1 MKPTTFLTTVLAVSL
16 SLFSAAAAPLP
27 SDVSLNATS
36 AFDLAE
42 RAGTP
47 PPVPAA
53 LPLQPSLGK
62 SQFLFR
68 AVTNDE
74 LTLITS
80 RYPVGHSPTGHKGE
94 AGDFSSTGAI
104 YAFSDITQADKWGQ
118 SFTTPKFD
126 HYFMVKFQYTV
137 SKTATRKAF
146 ASGTPDW
153 VTFVSNNYAKRRQQG
168 FDIVEG
174 PISVKSAG
182 SFIPSLDDNGQML
195 HQLAFVTPAGLG
207 TLKVVSVSKIPV
219 PAGAAKPRF
228 CPGCT
233 IQ

>member
-27 SDVSLNATS
+27 SDASLNATS
-36 AFDLAE
+36 IFDLAE

-53 LPLQPSLGK
+53 HPLQPSLGK

-74 LTLITS
+74 LVNAPT
-80 RYPVGHSPTGHKGE
+80 RYIVGKPPASHKGE

-104 YAFSDITQADKWGQ
+104 YAFSDITQADKWGK
-118 SFTTPKFD
+118 SFTTPRFN
-126 HYFMVKFQYTV
+126 HYLLVKFEYTV

-153 VTFVSNNYAKRRQQG
+153 VTFVTNNYAKRPQPG

-182 SFIPSLDDNGQML
+182 SFIPSLDEHGQMP
-195 HQLAFVTPAGLG
+195 HQLAFVTPAGMA
-207 TLKVVSVSKIPV
+207 TLKVSSITPIPV
-219 PAGAAKPRF
+219 AANAPKPRF

>member
-27 SDVSLNATS
+27 SDVSLNAT
-36 AFDLAE
+36 ALFDLAE
-42 RAGTP
+42 RGGTP
-47 PPVPAA
+47 PPII
-53 LPLQPSLGK
+53 PLQPQLA
-62 SQFLFR
+62 QTRTLFR

-74 LTLITS
+74 LVDAPT
-80 RYPVGHSPTGHKGE
+80 RYVVGRPPASHKNE

-104 YAFSDITQADKWGQ
+104 YAFEDPAQADKWGK
-118 SFTTPKFD
+118 SFTTPRFD
-126 HYFMVKFQYTV
+126 HYLMVKFQYTV
-137 SKTATRKAF
+137 SPTVTRKFF

-153 VTFVSNNYAKRRQQG
+153 VSFVAKNYAKQPQQG

-195 HQLAFVTPAGLG
+195 HQLAFVTPAGMA
-207 TLKVVSVSKIPV
+207 TLKVLSVTPIPV
-219 PAGAAKPRF
+219 PANAPKPRF

>member
-1 MKPTTFLTTVLAVSL
+1 MKATTFFTTVLALSL
-16 SLFSAAAAPLP
+16 SLFSATAAPLP
-27 SDVSLNATS
+27 SDASASLNATS
-36 AFDLAE
+36 IAE
-42 RAGTP
+42 LVARA
-47 PPVPAA
+47 PVA
-53 LPLQPSLGK
+53 LQPSLGK
-62 SQFLFR
+62 SQTLYR

-74 LTLITS
+74 LAVAAA
-80 RYPVGHSPTGHKGE
+80 RYPVGRSPTGHKGE

-104 YAFSDITQADKWGQ
+104 YAFSDITQADKWGK
-118 SFTTPKFD
+118 SFTTPKFN
-126 HYFMVKFQYTV
+126 HYLMVEFEYTV
-137 SKTATRKAF
+137 SRTATRKAF

-153 VTFVSNNYAKRRQQG
+153 VTFVTNNYAKRAQQG

-195 HQLAFVTPAGLG
+195 HQLAFATTAGMA
-207 TLKVVSVSKIPV
+207 TLKVKSVTPVTVSPTA
-219 PAGAAKPRF
+219 PKPRF